1 MQQPHPGNENRFAV
15 VQASGDDGQDRV
27 RDPLG
32 AGAPQR
38 IGWFRFYFDDGRWE
52 WSPQVEKMHGYRPG
66 SVTPTTEMVLTHKHP
81 DDYRQIAD
89 TLDLIRQ
96 TRQAFSSRHRI
107 IDVQGRVHHVVVV
120 GDLLREIDGTV
131 IGTHGYYVDVTP
143 SEREHQDQV
152 TAAVAVIAESRADIE
167 RTKGML
173 MLIYGMDEPAAFE
186 LLKWRSQ
193 ETNTKLR
200 LLAAQIAADFVALSG
215 SRELPRSIR
224 LRQTA
229 IDRTPPDRCRYRVG
243 ERYRPTAIRRHRIG
257 SARYWAGSSLQ
268 LSFIRPKWSGIDR
281 NRLASPSTAKRR
293 IRLPFKRVRHVTGSA
308 ETCRLL
314 IPRSQVRFLPGALVR
329 GGFQIRPRASIGA
342 YSSFMAGQC
351 PQLPRRR
358 GSNRSANW
366 VNTRPRLM

>member
-15 VQASGDDGQDRV
+15 VQPSGDDGEHRV
-27 RDPLG
+27 RDLLG
-32 AGAPQR
+32 VGAPQR
-38 IGWFRFYFDDGRWE
+38 IGWFRFYFDDDRWE
-52 WSPQVEKMHGYRPG
+52 WSPQVEKMHGYLPG
-66 SVTPTTEMVLTHKHP
+66 SVTPTTELVLAHKHP
-81 DDYRQIAD
+81 DDHRQIAD

-173 MLIYGMDEPAAFE
+173 MLIYGMDDSAAFE

-200 LLAAQIAADFVALSG
+200 LLAQQIAADFVALSH
-215 SRELPRSIR
+215 SETLP
-224 LRQTA
+224 A
-229 IDRTPPDRCRYRVG
+229 
-243 ERYRPTAIRRHRIG
+243 
-257 SARYWAGSSLQ
+257 
-268 LSFIRPKWSGIDR
+268 
-281 NRLASPSTAKRR
+281 
-293 IRLPFKRVRHVTGSA
+293 
-308 ETCRLL
+308 
-314 IPRSQVRFLPGALVR
+314 
-329 GGFQIRPRASIGA
+329 
-342 YSSFMAGQC
+342 
-351 PQLPRRR
+351 
-358 GSNRSANW
+358 RSAYDTLLLTAHLRIDAHTESGDDA
-366 VNTRPRLM
+366 VLQPSGDTG

>member
-1 MQQPHPGNENRFAV
+1 
-15 VQASGDDGQDRV
+15 
-27 RDPLG
+27 
-32 AGAPQR
+32 
-38 IGWFRFYFDDGRWE
+38 
-52 WSPQVEKMHGYRPG
+52 
-66 SVTPTTEMVLTHKHP
+66 MVLTHKHP

-200 LLAAQIAADFVALSG
+200 LLARQVAADFVALSD
-215 SRELPRSIR
+215 SETLPARSLYDKLLLTAH
-224 LRQTA
+224 LR
-229 IDRTPPDRCRYRVG
+229 IDADTESGNDTV
-243 ERYRPTAIRRHRIG
+243 
-257 SARYWAGSSLQ
+257 LQ
-268 LSFIRPKWSGIDR
+268 
-281 NRLASPSTAKRR
+281 PSED
-293 IRLPFKRVRHVTGSA
+293 TG
-308 ETCRLL
+308 
-314 IPRSQVRFLPGALVR
+314 
-329 GGFQIRPRASIGA
+329 
-342 YSSFMAGQC
+342 
-351 PQLPRRR
+351 
-358 GSNRSANW
+358 
-366 VNTRPRLM
+366 